1 MASRTSTRRM
11 MVDSTRPGQRP
22 GEGAKGGT
30 HHQADGDG
38 DQRCRQG
45 MHRAVN
51 HPRPQV
57 APQLVGTQP
66 VVRLRRQ
73 AAERRGSP
81 PAG

>member
-1 MASRTSTRRM
+1 
-11 MVDSTRPGQRP
+11 MVDSTRPASAPARVP
-22 GEGAKGGT
+22 RAVPTTE
-30 HHQADGDG
+30 ADGNG
-38 DQRCRQG
+38 DQRRRQG

-73 AAERRGSP
+73 GAERRGSP